1 MRSKKT
7 IIGLILAALLALGSS
22 CDLLNQLAGNLGGSG
37 GGLTTEQV
45 IQGLKEAL
53 KVGTEIAVKNLNKTD
68 GYYLDKIVKI
78 NLPPETQEIIKYVSK
93 VPGLDKLIEDVILKI
108 NRSAEDAVIKAI
120 PIFTN
125 AITSMTIQDAWG
137 ILNGADSAATH
148 YLKASTYTQLF
159 NLYMPSLK
167 SSLDK
172 PIVAGVSANQTW
184 TQIIT
189 KWNQFA
195 NSVAGK
201 LLQVKPVNYTLDE
214 YVTHQALR
222 GLFIKVQDE
231 EKKIRTDVS
240 ARTSDLLQK
249 VFGNKG

>member
-1 MRSKKT
+1 MKRAAA
-7 IIGLILAALLALGSS
+7 GLIILVFLACS
-22 CDLLNQLAGNLGGSG
+22 CEILNQIASSSG
-37 GGLTTEQV
+37 VTGKGLTTDQV

-53 KVGTEIAVKNLNKTD
+53 KLGTEIAVKNLNKTD

-78 NLPPETQEIIKYVSK
+78 NLPPETQEILKYAMK

-108 NRSAEDAVIKAI
+108 NRAAEDAVVKAT
-120 PIFTN
+120 PIFVN
-125 AITSMTIQDAWG
+125 AITGMNFQDAWG
-137 ILNGADSAATH
+137 ILNGPDSAATQ
-148 YLKASTYTQLF
+148 YLRANTYNNLF
-159 NLYMPSLK
+159 NLYKPSVK
-167 SSLDK
+167 TSLDK

-184 TQIIT
+184 TQIIS

-201 LLQVKPVNYTLDE
+201 ILQVKPVSYTLDE

-222 GLFIKVQDE
+222 GLFIKVKDE

-240 ARTSDLLQK
+240 ARTSDILVK
-249 VFGNKG
+249 VFGAG